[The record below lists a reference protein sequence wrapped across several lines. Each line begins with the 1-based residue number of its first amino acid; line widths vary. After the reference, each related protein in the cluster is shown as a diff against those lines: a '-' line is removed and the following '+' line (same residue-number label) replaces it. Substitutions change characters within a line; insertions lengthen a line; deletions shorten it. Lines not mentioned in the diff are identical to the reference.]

1 MRMPT
6 NIGPNGKKVQIYTIG
21 KNPIYYRAGNYPDI
35 TEREKPSSAAPA
47 SLSGFS
53 RRRFLR
59 GSLALFYS
67 QSLGVLKSRIV

>member
-1 MRMPT
+1 MPT

-21 KNPIYYRAGNYPDI
+21 KNPTILPSGKLSGYYRTGK
-35 TEREKPSSAAPA
+35 TEFCGPA

-53 RRRFLR
+53 RRRFSR
-59 GSLALFYS
+59 GSLALFAS